1 MATLGDKPHTYR
13 ALKALDKPHAS
24 NTYTCECR
32 TTLSGSGNKSPNGA
46 QRRGPS
52 ILAMSTSDA
61 VAAIRTA
68 SLCAATTRDGER
80 GEVTTDTCTHGASQT
95 HSSTRIREASGCPAT
110 RPFHHGNRCAASGF
124 CAWGIQPQPGNGTV
138 QYHRV
143 PAHRTPSDVVAGLGV
158 HFFPRN
164 RSVDSDCSPS
174 ANLGRA

>member
-1 MATLGDKPHTYR
+1 MPAIPTPANVVLRCRDQGTSPRTEHNAAARAYLQCPHR
-13 ALKALDKPHAS
+13 MLWPRSGLQACGLQPHVM
-24 NTYTCECR
+24 ER
-32 TTLSGSGNKSPNGA
+32 
-46 QRRGPS
+46 
-52 ILAMSTSDA
+52 
-61 VAAIRTA
+61 
-68 SLCAATTRDGER
+68 R
-80 GEVTTDTCTHGASQT
+80 GEVTTDTCTHRASQT
-95 HSSTRIREASGCPAT
+95 HSSTRIRKASGCPAT